1 MLNLLKKL
9 SILGVL
15 LCLWSCSESQT
26 PQDDLSRVSF
36 TPQRGGKIVIGIS
49 RDVDTFN
56 PLYSLSVFAE
66 EIGHLML
73 PGLADLDEN
82 SEFVPEL
89 ATDWES
95 SPDNLSLTYHLRR
108 NVKWSDGQPFSAYDV
123 KFTYDVL
130 MNPEAASPKLSYTE
144 MIKQVEV
151 IDSFTVRFVFKA
163 AYPYEIFDTAGSVL
177 PKHLLE
183 NVKLSELK
191 SHPFGMT
198 PLSLGPY
205 KLKRWVKQQVIELE
219 PNEFYY
225 DEPPFLDQV
234 IFKIVTDQNNLL
246 TQLQTGEID
255 MMIGVPPAEADRLTR
270 SNPHIKLYPVSG
282 RVYYYIGYNTQL
294 PQFADAAVRR
304 ALTMA
309 IDRDQII
316 NGLMFGYARPCTG
329 PIPPLLSW
337 AYNDTITPL
346 PYNIQQA
353 SAMLAAAGWTDSDGD
368 GWLDKDG
375 QKFEFTIKTDASNSV
390 KSDLA
395 VIVQDQLKKVGVKVN
410 VQLVEWT
417 TYLKQLEAK
426 EFDAHIGGWSSSLF
440 VDPTPIFHS
449 GSTNIFNY
457 TSYANP
463 AADSL
468 IELGRDELDRA
479 KAADIWKKFQTIV
492 YNDQPY
498 TFIFWIDKIVAVNDR
513 FENVKPIPLSSLY
526 EIEKWFDKNVSVNYA
541 EK

>member
-1 MLNLLKKL
+1 MQKMIKKL
-9 SILGVL
+9 SILGLLVL
-15 LCLWSCSESQT
+15 FWSCSESQL
-26 PQDDLSRVSF
+26 PQEDLSRVSF

-89 ATDWES
+89 ATSWES
-95 SPDNLSLTYHLRR
+95 SPDNMSLTYHLRR
-108 NVKWSDGQPFSAYDV
+108 DVKWSDGHPFSAYDV

-144 MIKQVEV
+144 MIKRVEV
-151 IDSFTVRFVFKA
+151 IDSFTVKFEFKS

-191 SHPFGMT
+191 SHPFGMN

-225 DEPPFLDQV
+225 DEPPFLDKV

-270 SNPHIKLYPVSG
+270 NNPHIKLYPVSG

-294 PQFADAAVRR
+294 PQFADANVRR

-316 NGLMFGYARPCTG
+316 KGLMFGYARPCTG

-346 PYNIQQA
+346 PYNLQQA
-353 SAMLAAAGWTDSDGD
+353 SALLTAAGWQDSDGD

-375 QKFEFTIKTDASNSV
+375 QKFEFTIKTDASNGV

-426 EFDAHIGGWSSSLF
+426 DFEAHIGGWSSSLF

-449 GSTNIFNY
+449 SATNIFNY
-457 TSYANP
+457 TNYANP
-463 AADSL
+463 VVDSL
-468 IELGRDELDRA
+468 IEAGRDELDRA

-492 YNDQPY
+492 YHDQPY
-498 TFIFWIDKIVAVNDR
+498 TFLFWIDKIVAVNDR

-526 EIEKWFDKNVSVNYA
+526 EIEKWFDKQESVNYA